1 MISIKY
7 ILKAKPGKNLEL
19 LQVMGSNIVNMQRVE
34 GCLNI
39 DFKQDNL
46 DKDQFVFGMDWQNN
60 NFFKSLLNSNEFN
73 VFEGSINVL
82 CHNPMVEFIGKDNR
96 VIRIIKENYKTEL
109 LKEFNN

>member
-39 DFKQDNL
+39 DFEQDNL
-46 DKDQFVFGMDWQNN
+46 DKDQFVFRMDWQNN
-60 NFFKSLLNSNEFN
+60 NLFKSLLNSNEFN
-73 VFEGSINVL
+73 IFAGSIHVL
-82 CHNPMVEFIGKDNR
+82 CENPTIEFIGKDNR
-96 VIRIIKENYKTEL
+96 VIRIIEKNYKKEL